1 MDKLALV
8 TGLQVPEDRGIIE
21 EGQVDHVL
29 NLFELGR
36 VDLSH
41 LGALDGELLM
51 THDHQALGGGVLDVS
66 GLQLTLLV
74 SVSLLIGDPDGLLG
88 VVGLALVG
96 PLGLDGGEQ
105 ELRGVGVHGA
115 LHQLDMAG
123 HVGS

>member
-1 MDKLALV
+1 MNYLVIV
-8 TGLQVPEDRGIIE
+8 TG
-21 EGQVDHVL
+21 H
-29 NLFELGR
+29 N
-36 VDLSH
+36 
-41 LGALDGELLM
+41 
-51 THDHQALGGGVLDVS
+51 TLGGGVLEVS
-66 GLQLTLLV
+66 GLKLTLLV